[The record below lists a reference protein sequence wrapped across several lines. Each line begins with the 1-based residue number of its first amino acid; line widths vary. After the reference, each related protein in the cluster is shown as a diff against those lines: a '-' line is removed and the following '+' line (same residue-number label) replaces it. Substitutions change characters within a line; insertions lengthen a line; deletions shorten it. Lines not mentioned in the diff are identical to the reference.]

1 MTHVFPCVLHITLC
15 NNLLSPENPR
25 LSLFVQSESCLK
37 CSGEQQNKE
46 PLETVVLKPE
56 LAAEPPGGLVSTSA
70 ASPQS
75 SWFSSSGV
83 CGAWEFAFPT
93 GFQLMLLLLQGPHF
107 ENNYFKEI
115 TPNLHFLLKWITLQ
129 GVCFARASLRNNITS
144 FHSKWALWTV
154 KLGENTQVTPIKW
167 VIFLTVAIFFHQQGM
182 RNFVVLCCVVYF

>member
-25 LSLFVQSESCLK
+25 SSLFVQSESCLK
-37 CSGEQQNKE
+37 CSAEQQNKE

-56 LAAEPPGGLVSTSA
+56 LTAESPGGLVSTSA

-107 ENNYFKEI
+107 ENHYFKEI
-115 TPNLHFLLKWITLQ
+115 TLNLHCLLKWITLYRE
-129 GVCFARASLRNNITS
+129 FALRELHYVTVSHLFIQNGPCEWLSLERT
-144 FHSKWALWTV
+144 H
-154 KLGENTQVTPIKW
+154 
-167 VIFLTVAIFFHQQGM
+167 
-182 RNFVVLCCVVYF
+182 R